1 MPEAPKG
8 ACEPVSEQPASI
20 FRGRKGMAVLFA
32 CSLSLVTYIDRVA
45 MSQAAPFVAHD
56 FRLSP
61 VQVGWVFSIFG
72 IGYSLFEIPTGWWGD
87 HIGPRRVLTRIVL
100 WWTFFTAAT
109 GWTFNYL
116 SLLITRFFFGAGE
129 AGCFPNLAKVL
140 NAWLT
145 PNERARAQGVVWLC
159 SRWAGAF
166 TPILAVVLIR
176 AVSWRFAFQMFALS
190 GLVWLVCFRRWY
202 RDPTNEE
209 RTRQTSIPSGVATRK
224 HAFPWKKLATSKVVW
239 LLWLQYF
246 AVSWGWSFY
255 ITWLPTYV
263 HQVRTT
269 NLEQSAWLSSLPLF
283 FGGFGAV
290 TGGVAIPIL
299 TRWMKKR
306 EMARATIAAV
316 GCILAGLLLLVSLN
330 VSGAFAALAIIGAA
344 GFSNDLALAPAW
356 DACMDAGRY
365 TGSVSG
371 SMNMMG
377 NLAGA
382 AAPPAI
388 GYILALAGHNWN
400 LTFYV
405 SAAFYLVAAAAW
417 LAIPLCRHSSLVELS
432 AS

>member
-1 MPEAPKG
+1 MAEAPKG
-8 ACEPVSEQPASI
+8 VCERIPAQPTS
-20 FRGRKGMAVLFA
+20 FLSGRKGSAVLFA
-32 CSLSLVTYIDRVA
+32 CTLSLVTYIDRVA
-45 MSQAAPFVAHD
+45 MSQAAPFVARD
-56 FRLSP
+56 FSLTS

-72 IGYSLFEIPTGWWGD
+72 IGYALFEIPTGWWGD
-87 HIGPRRVLTRIVL
+87 RIGPRRVLTRIVL

-109 GWTFNYL
+109 GWTFNYI
-116 SLLITRFFFGAGE
+116 SLLATRFLFGAGE

-140 NAWLT
+140 NEWLT

-159 SRWAGAF
+159 GRWAGAF
-166 TPILAVVLIR
+166 TPILAILLIR

-202 RDPTNEE
+202 RDPTNQE
-209 RTRQTSIPSGVATRK
+209 RSKQISVAAQGSAEK

-239 LLWLQYF
+239 LLWIQYF

-290 TGGVAIPIL
+290 TGGLAIPVL

-306 EMARATIAAV
+306 EMARATIAAL
-316 GCILAGLLLLVSLN
+316 GCILAGSLLLVSLN
-330 VSGAFAALAIIGAA
+330 VRGAFAALAILGAA

-356 DACMDAGRY
+356 DACMDAGPY

-400 LTFYV
+400 LTFYL
-405 SAAFYLVAAAAW
+405 SAAFYLIAAAAW
-417 LAIPLCRHSSLVELS
+417 LAIPCCRRSSLVWLS
-432 AS
+432 TT